1 MLKKAFITDEN
12 IKEDLKRE
20 KIRNIIKKESTIENF
35 QTLSLKPKTY
45 ITKEKIDLWNKKEN
59 ETPVFK
65 NNYPLINLIT
75 KNTLLNKSSNL
86 LPKILGDHTKKIL
99 KCDEKMIKTINNN
112 KSEIDED
119 YFAMFKTF
127 SSFRKR
133 KKNSIRNLYNYFP
146 KDYKNNNAKNY
157 KIKNYLKIHDINY
170 FNKKFFHVNPLNS
183 YEINSYK
190 IKQIFQ
196 KDEFINKIKNDV
208 SSLKFNSNI
217 RANTDFF

>member
-1 MLKKAFITDEN
+1 MKIILQCLKLFLLLE
-12 IKEDLKRE
+12 KE
-20 KIRNIIKKESTIENF
+20 
-35 QTLSLKPKTY
+35 
-45 ITKEKIDLWNKKEN
+45 
-59 ETPVFK
+59 
-65 NNYPLINLIT
+65 
-75 KNTLLNKSSNL
+75 
-86 LPKILGDHTKKIL
+86 
-99 KCDEKMIKTINNN
+99 
-112 KSEIDED
+112 
-119 YFAMFKTF
+119 
-127 SSFRKR
+127 